1 MRTPGLKSPDAVVG
15 ELRSRLDKSW
25 HRLACGGVV
34 WKPVVNLG
42 TSELK
47 GPRLREHWSA
57 VHLDTLDW
65 QDWADAAGDGV
76 TLLRRTVSYDR
87 ATPQEIAAAAVVD
100 SFDAAARLLGPAWVT
115 RLARARVRH
124 DVLAGRFPQLA
135 DPAWVLRTTDT
146 WSDVDFDLLCRTAEW
161 FAAPHQAGLTA
172 RQIPV
177 EGLGTKWLD
186 KRKTV
191 VRRLAGIE
199 SLDLERGR
207 PQRVH
212 LTYLDPTYLASGAR
226 KHDLV
231 TIGDADTV
239 AYRPRVVVISENRDT
254 AQLFPEIDGGIA
266 IEGDGNGPGAIPL
279 LEWVRSAETA
289 FYWGDMDA
297 KGLEILN
304 DFRAALPGVVRSL
317 FMDLTAYQRWERFG
331 VDHDHDGKLLK
342 SKEPRAVDAL
352 EPAER
357 ELYLAL
363 CSPDWARHRRVEQER
378 IPLEDAVA
386 VVRTGSAR
394 NAGRYRQRRGLSAEG
409 S

>member
-1 MRTPGLKSPDAVVG
+1 MRTPGLKSPDAVLG

-25 HRLACGGVV
+25 HRLVCGGVA
-34 WKPVVNLG
+34 WRPMLNLG

-65 QDWADAAGDGV
+65 KDWADAAGDGI
-76 TLLRRTVSYDR
+76 TLAPRTVHYDR
-87 ATPQEIAAAAVVD
+87 STPQEIAAAVVVESVD
-100 SFDAAARLLGPAWVT
+100 DAARLLGAEWVN
-115 RLARARVRH
+115 RLARARDRQE
-124 DVLAGRFPQLA
+124 VLAERFSSLA

-146 WSDVDFDLLCRTAEW
+146 WSDVDFDLLCRAARW
-161 FAAPHQAGLTA
+161 FADPHPSGLTA
-172 RQIPV
+172 RQVPV

-191 VRRLAGIE
+191 VRRLAGVE
-199 SLDLERGR
+199 SLGLERGR

-212 LTYLDPTYLASGAR
+212 LTYLDPAYLASGAR
-226 KHDLV
+226 EHDLV

-239 AYRPRVVVISENRDT
+239 AYRPRVIVISENRDT
-254 AQLFPEIDGGIA
+254 AQLFPDIEGGIA

-279 LEWVRSAETA
+279 LDWIRSAETV
-289 FYWGDMDA
+289 FYWGDMDT

-304 DFRAALPGVVRSL
+304 DFRAALPGGVRSL
-317 FMDLTAYQRWERFG
+317 FMDLTAYERWERFG
-331 VDHDHDGKLLK
+331 VDHDHDGKPLK
-342 SKEPRAVDAL
+342 SKEPRAVDGL

-363 CSPDWARHRRVEQER
+363 CSPAWARHRRVEQER
-378 IPLEDAVA
+378 IPLEEAAA
-386 VVRTGSAR
+386 VVNDGTAVGFASGTRKETHDDHS
-394 NAGRYRQRRGLSAEG
+394 
-409 S
+409 